1 MSSEIDHLNRLKTVQ
16 GQDFEVDAHKWHLH
30 MNPKINGADITMK
43 DIEADNGVIH
53 VLDRVIMPNMDL
65 ICPVCGM
72 GLASIDDVSSHT
84 FAAHVAARARA

>member
-1 MSSEIDHLNRLKTVQ
+1 MSSEIDHLNRLITVQ

-84 FAAHVAARARA
+84 LAAHVAARARA